1 MSVNQFFKNIY
12 HDLYYDVYKAV
23 GGSLEDEAVNWPLYL
38 SKLAST
44 GIKSWCC
51 WQFWAW
57 SIG

>member
-44 GIKSWCC
+44 GIKLP
-51 WQFWAW
+51 
-57 SIG
+57 